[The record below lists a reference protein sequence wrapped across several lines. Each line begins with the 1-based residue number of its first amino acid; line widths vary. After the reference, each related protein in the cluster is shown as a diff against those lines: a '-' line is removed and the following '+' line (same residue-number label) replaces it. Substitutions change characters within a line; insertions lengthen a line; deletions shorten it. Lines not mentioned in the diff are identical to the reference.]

1 MTETVAVFTKYF
13 VDVEESLGRIEK
25 IQNIS
30 HIYQRLFFFVTYL
43 RPQKREQRKFKLW
56 QMIGNLTSLAK
67 LLSLFF
73 CFEWE
78 ELNHLR
84 FTLDIV

>member
-13 VDVEESLGRIEK
+13 VDVEESLGRIGK

-43 RPQKREQRKFKLW
+43 SFDRWLE
-56 QMIGNLTSLAK
+56 I
-67 LLSLFF
+67 
-73 CFEWE
+73 
-78 ELNHLR
+78 LR
-84 FTLDIV
+84 L

>member
-13 VDVEESLGRIEK
+13 VDVEESLGRIGK

-43 RPQKREQRKFKLW
+43 RPQKREQREFKL
-56 QMIGNLTSLAK
+56 
-67 LLSLFF
+67 
-73 CFEWE
+73 
-78 ELNHLR
+78 
-84 FTLDIV
+84 